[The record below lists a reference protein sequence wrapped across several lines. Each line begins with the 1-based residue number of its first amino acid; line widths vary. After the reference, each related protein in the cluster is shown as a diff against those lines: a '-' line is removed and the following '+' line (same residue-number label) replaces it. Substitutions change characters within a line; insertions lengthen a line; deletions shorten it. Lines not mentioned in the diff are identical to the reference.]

1 VASGIERRNRN
12 GRKMKQMIAVGSEA
26 VSWDDL
32 SLVASI
38 AEFDSLRQAAKGLG
52 MNASTLVRHMERL
65 ETDLGTTIFDRLP
78 QGFMLNGTGKMLAE
92 IGRDM
97 QRHFLRVQEIASQD
111 ERPKG
116 QVKIAVTE
124 GLGTFWIAPK
134 LPQFALDNPEI
145 VINMEST
152 MAIRS
157 PLRNEADIA
166 IQFRKP
172 DNPDLIAAKLCH
184 LHVYPFATLR
194 YLEKFGMPSTED
206 RKTRHKIIIQETEQ
220 VTNDVIAE
228 FLKRSKL
235 EADIAFITNSSIGH
249 LYAVERG
256 LGIGGL
262 PTFSMAMGGRLIPI
276 DIGIQHSM
284 EVFMIYRKDA
294 RRLKRVSIAIDWLRQ
309 IFNPQRYP
317 WFAPAFMHPADI
329 VRTLNQT
336 MERSEV
342 FDSPQIK
349 EFLEGTR
356 LFALD
361 QFKRPVG
368 RPPALRR

>member
-1 VASGIERRNRN
+1 
-12 GRKMKQMIAVGSEA
+12 MKHATPTGPET
-26 VSWDDL
+26 VSWDDM
-32 SLVASI
+32 SLVAAL

-78 QGFMLNGTGKMLAE
+78 HGFVLNAAGKALAE

-97 QRHFLRVQEIASQD
+97 QRHFHRVQDIALQD
-111 ERPKG
+111 QKPRG
-116 QVKIAVTE
+116 QVKIAITE

-134 LPQFALDNPEI
+134 LPQFAMDNPEI

-172 DNPDLIAAKLCH
+172 ENPDLIAVRLCH
-184 LHVYPFATLR
+184 LHIYPFATLR
-194 YLEKFGMPSTED
+194 YLEKHGMPSIED
-206 RKTRHKIIIQETEQ
+206 RKTRHKIIVQESEQ
-220 VTNDVIAE
+220 VTNEVIAD
-228 FLKRSKL
+228 FLKKAKL

-262 PTFSMAMGGRLIPI
+262 PTFAMAMGGRLIPV
-276 DIGIQHSM
+276 DIGVQHSM
-284 EVFMIYRKDA
+284 EVWMIYRKDA

-329 VRTLNQT
+329 MRTLNQT
-336 MERSEV
+336 MERTEI
-342 FDSPQIK
+342 FDSPQIRD
-349 EFLEGTR
+349 FLEGNR
-356 LFALD
+356 IFALD
-361 QFKRPVG
+361 KFKRPVG
-368 RPPALRR
+368 RPPSIRR

>member
-1 VASGIERRNRN
+1 
-12 GRKMKQMIAVGSEA
+12 MKQLGHSTGPET
-26 VSWDDL
+26 VSWDDVN
-32 SLVASI
+32 LVASL
-38 AEFDSLRQAAKGLG
+38 ANFDSLRQAAKALD

-78 QGFMLNGTGKMLAE
+78 HGFVLNTAGRALAE

-97 QRHFLRVQEIASQD
+97 QRQFLRVQEVARHD
-111 ERPKG
+111 ERPRG
-116 QVKIAVTE
+116 QVKVAITE

-134 LPQFALDNPEI
+134 LPQFALENPEI

-172 DNPDLIAAKLCH
+172 DNPDLIAAKLCT

-194 YLEKFGMPSTED
+194 YLEKFGIPSMED
-206 RKTRHKIIIQETEQ
+206 RKTRHKLIIQESEQ
-220 VTNDVIAE
+220 VTNEVIQD
-228 FLKRSKL
+228 FLKKARL
-235 EADIAFITNSSIGH
+235 EADVAFITNSSIGH

-262 PTFSMAMGGRLIPI
+262 PTFAMAMGGRLIPI

-284 EVFMIYRKDA
+284 EVWMIYRKDA
-294 RRLKRVSIAIDWLRQ
+294 RKMKRVSIVIDWLRS

-329 VRTLNQT
+329 VRMLNQT
-336 MERSEV
+336 MERTDI
-342 FDSPQIK
+342 FDSEQIK
-349 EFLEGTR
+349 DFMEGTR

-361 QFKRPVG
+361 AFKRPVG
-368 RPPALRR
+368 RPPALKR